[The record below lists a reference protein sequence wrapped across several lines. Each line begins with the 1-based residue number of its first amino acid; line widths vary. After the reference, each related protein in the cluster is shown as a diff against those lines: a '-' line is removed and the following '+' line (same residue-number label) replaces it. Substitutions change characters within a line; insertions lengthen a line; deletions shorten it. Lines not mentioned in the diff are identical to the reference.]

1 MLIETLL
8 PEAYAGSPMQNNTG
22 KTSNNLILDK
32 NLPDEVEK
40 QFPIYYK
47 VSLFVSHKIELP

>member
-1 MLIETLL
+1 
-8 PEAYAGSPMQNNTG
+8 MQNNTG